1 MRNKPNKPTVVEVTE
16 YHIKHGT
23 QHSSENCPV
32 ALALQS
38 TFQTKAAC
46 MLYGYEVAGKWYD
59 LAEEVTDKIVEFDL
73 CRRME
78 PFTFEV
84 DHG

>member
-1 MRNKPNKPTVVEVTE
+1 
-16 YHIKHGT
+16 
-23 QHSSENCPV
+23 
-32 ALALQS
+32 
-38 TFQTKAAC
+38 